1 MSTRCKNCDTPLED
15 AFCPRCGQKDIDLQR
30 PIFELLREVLEETF
44 EVDGRAARTLR
55 ALLLRPGVLTVEYLQ
70 GHRRRYTPP
79 VRLYLIV
86 SVSFFLLA
94 TWLASRGLLLDKG
107 QEVLADAP
115 QQARFLG
122 DELPKLMF
130 VLLPVFALLLK
141 LGYRQRL
148 YFDHLIFS
156 LHLHSAAYVAM
167 AVMLPL
173 EEASNQHWLPLITQ
187 LLAVIYLLA
196 YFVIALRR
204 VYGSGWLGASLKT
217 LVLLIG
223 YMVILSIVIE
233 ATSSFLIISD

>member
-1 MSTRCKNCDTPLED
+1 MED
-15 AFCPRCGQKDIDLQR
+15 AFCPRCGQKDIDLER
-30 PIFELLREVLEETF
+30 PILELLREVLEETF

-55 ALLLRPGVLTVEYLQ
+55 ALLLRPGELTFEYLQ

-94 TWLASRGLLLDKG
+94 TWLASRGLLLEQG
-107 QEVLADAP
+107 QELSADAP

-122 DELPKLMF
+122 DQLPKLMF

-156 LHLHSAAYVAM
+156 LHFHSTAYIAM

-173 EEASNQHWLPLITQ
+173 EDVSGRHWLPLVAQ
-187 LLAVIYLLA
+187 LLAGIYLLA

-204 VYGSGWLGASLKT
+204 VYDSGWLGASLKM
-217 LVLLIG
+217 VALLLA
-223 YMVILSIVIE
+223 YMVILSGVIE
-233 ATSSFLIISD
+233 STSSFLIIAD